1 MVTTAPHYL
10 TTMEQVLLLSLA
22 LQWHK
27 QARQID
33 NKELKQR
40 EKEIWLSHIKCIAK
54 VASYYSGVASSSS
67 INGTGCY

>member
-1 MVTTAPHYL
+1 MVTTLPHYL

-27 QARQID
+27 KARQID
-33 NKELKQR
+33 SKELKQR

-54 VASYYSGVASSSS
+54 VVLLLS
-67 INGTGCY
+67 IVMMSLFLW

>member
-1 MVTTAPHYL
+1 MATTLPHYL

-27 QARQID
+27 KARQID
-33 NKELKQR
+33 SKELKQR

-54 VASYYSGVASSSS
+54 VTS
-67 INGTGCY
+67 

>member
-1 MVTTAPHYL
+1 MDELLVLLLQAAVQSMVTSQPTHYL

-33 NKELKQR
+33 SRELKQR

-54 VASYYSGVASSSS
+54 VIS
-67 INGTGCY
+67 